1 MKTHTTEP
9 QPKMIESRGERKQRY
24 KGRNKRN
31 GKKPAYHSYKNKC
44 RAHRLIRHYMK
55 SYINANEGNLERIED
70 ITFPQS
76 YKKTG
81 DWWDV
86 YSSMP
91 TVFKL
96 KNF

>member
-1 MKTHTTEP
+1 MSLNDATNP
-9 QPKMIESRGERKQRY
+9 NPKSLNELKQRY
-24 KGRNKRN
+24 KRRNKRN
-31 GKKPAYHSYKNKC
+31 GKKSAYHSYKNKFP
-44 RAHRLIRHYMK
+44 AHRLIRHYMK
-55 SYINANEGNLERIED
+55 SYINANEGNLERLED

-76 YKKTG
+76 YRKTG

-91 TVFKL
+91 SVFKL

>member
-1 MKTHTTEP
+1 MSLNRETN
-9 QPKMIESRGERKQRY
+9 PKSLNERKQRY
-24 KGRNKRN
+24 KMRNKRN
-31 GKKPAYHSYKNKC
+31 GKKAAYHSHKNKC
-44 RAHRLIRHYMK
+44 PAHRLIRHYMK
-55 SYINANEGNLERIED
+55 SYINANEGNLERLED

-86 YSSMP
+86 YSEMP
-91 TVFKL
+91 SVFKL